1 MSWWTD
7 VRDKATNIASGW
19 MYDNKK
25 NRQAEAEQRYMINAQ
40 MKAYRDQTELAK
52 KQLDEARTQT
62 DNEKRRI
69 NEKQI
74 RTLRRNY
81 RAQGAGLLGVGQS
94 ASEDTTSKLGG

>member
-7 VRDKATNIASGW
+7 VRDTGTKIATFGA
-19 MYDNKK
+19 YDRNGRKV
-25 NRQAEAEQRYMINAQ
+25 EAEQRSMINAQ
-40 MKAYRDQTELAK
+40 MRAYKEQTELAK
-52 KQLDEARTQT
+52 KQLEEARAQT
-62 DNEKRRI
+62 DAEKRRV

-94 ASEDTTSKLGG
+94 ASEDTNSKLGG

>member
-7 VRDKATNIASGW
+7 LRDTGTKIATGGL
-19 MYDNKK
+19 YDNKK
-25 NRQAEAEQRYMINAQ
+25 NRLAEAAQRYMINSQ
-40 MKAYRDQTELAK
+40 MKAFRDQTELAK